1 MWLPTDWQ
9 YPCYNPNNGRMK
21 AIFRW
26 KNSRNLIYEEQTGNI
41 IPILSFT
48 RPHSRVLHISL
59 IAILLSFMNWFHLY
73 SLHNILVKPGCDFN
87 NTICKST
94 QCQYNNIT

>member
-1 MWLPTDWQ
+1 
-9 YPCYNPNNGRMK
+9 MK

-41 IPILSFT
+41 IPILSLK

-59 IAILLSFMNWFHLY
+59 IAVLLSFMNWFHLY
-73 SLHNILVKPGCDFN
+73 SLSKSGCNFN

-94 QCQYNNIT
+94 H